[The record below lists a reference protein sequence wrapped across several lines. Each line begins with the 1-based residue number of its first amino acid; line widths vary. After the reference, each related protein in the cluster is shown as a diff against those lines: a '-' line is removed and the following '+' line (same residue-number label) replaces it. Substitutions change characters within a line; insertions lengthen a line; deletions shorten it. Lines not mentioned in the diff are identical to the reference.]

1 MRHQWMS
8 CPHPDRAVRKVARSR
23 AGLRVA
29 EDHHLSADG
38 RTFIAC
44 DERFP
49 IPRHAVTTSQ
59 LTNGAKMAPDSVSE
73 RAPKQRLYGEERDIS
88 SPKDPAFEAYWSNQS
103 PNIIWDASPRLH
115 RSISVGH
122 FMDAGGRKLIVT
134 TIYDPGEC
142 GMKVCPIRIFTEAG
156 DMLLDTIACNVNEF
170 HRISSDRRYL
180 IACGQAMRIPEA
192 ASRVTEKAIPLAAGP
207 APPAGGETLPD

>member
-1 MRHQWMS
+1 
-8 CPHPDRAVRKVARSR
+8 
-23 AGLRVA
+23 
-29 EDHHLSADG
+29 
-38 RTFIAC
+38 
-44 DERFP
+44 
-49 IPRHAVTTSQ
+49 
-59 LTNGAKMAPDSVSE
+59 MAPDSVSE

-207 APPAGGETLPD
+207 ASPSRVESIPYDSGAELVSPKDYVFHEYWSDKTGQIDWKQPISRRGMIYS